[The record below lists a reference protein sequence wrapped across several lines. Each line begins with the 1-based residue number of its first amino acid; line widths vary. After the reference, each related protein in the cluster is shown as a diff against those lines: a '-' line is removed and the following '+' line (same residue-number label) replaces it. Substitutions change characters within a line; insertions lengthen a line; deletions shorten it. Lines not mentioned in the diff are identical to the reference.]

1 VFNPYQNPSHYV
13 INIGSNIPRSSLFRF
28 ENYWVDDVDFLKV
41 VDLHWNNT
49 AFYAN
54 AVRAGLKS

>member
-1 VFNPYQNPSHYV
+1 MPMRCNGIQYV
-13 INIGSNIPRSSLFRF
+13 VTSLFRF

-49 AFYAN
+49 AFYTN